1 MMMICNYKKNY
12 LFFVAKKA
20 LRDLP
25 TPQQFELKAFWGMLL
40 YLFTTRGIRLIVLSA
55 AWLENMKRNDGNG
68 SKGNKTLSN

>member
-1 MMMICNYKKNY
+1 MGG
-12 LFFVAKKA
+12 KKA

-25 TPQQFELKAFWGMLL
+25 IPQQFELKAFWGMLL